1 MVSITW
7 CKLQVCLVSRNNC
20 LISNHQVTKYE
31 RKKSWASGWGKERD
45 QGSGKHTG
53 EFFRR
58 KHPMLTNQLMLSCMP
73 TFYAFLHW
81 HWHWHTIYLFLCLC
95 LNISF
100 FITFLL
106 AISLSINL
114 LPNLLG
120 SVSGDNVLMF
130 KLVHAN
136 FRD

>member
-81 HWHWHTIYLFLCLC
+81 HTIYLFLCLC